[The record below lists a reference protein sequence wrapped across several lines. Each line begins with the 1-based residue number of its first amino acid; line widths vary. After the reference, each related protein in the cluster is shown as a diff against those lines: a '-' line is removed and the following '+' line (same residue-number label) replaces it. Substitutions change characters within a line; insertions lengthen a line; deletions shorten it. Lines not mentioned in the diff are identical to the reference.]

1 MAINGQFSSE
11 TSVNTD
17 RDIEFEVLQAILVA
31 QGDTV
36 SYEEAADISYQLL
49 EFFKA
54 FGDDN
59 EEAEDSHA

>member
-1 MAINGQFSSE
+1 MAINGQFSSK

-17 RDIEFEVLQAILVA
+17 RDMEFEVLQAILAA

-54 FGDDN
+54 LGEDS